1 MVTVIMEAFAAFSI
15 QFCDGED
22 LMMLYWGF
30 WTLIQVGSLIAIF
43 GIMLNQ
49 WYSLR
54 EKELPPW
61 NVALGTPVLVIA
73 ALGHAWQ
80 SCVRTVWR
88 KWTGKA
94 KKTTMRNM
102 DGVSMYTVYV
112 VNGQCLFS
120 FSFFLLCLSFP
131 YREQS

>member
-1 MVTVIMEAFAAFSI
+1 MEAFAAFSI

-30 WTLIQVGSLIAIF
+30 WTLLQVGSLIAIF

-49 WYSLR
+49 WYTLR
-54 EKELPPW
+54 EKEHPPW

-80 SCVRTVWR
+80 SCVKNAWR
-88 KWTGKA
+88 KWHGNP
-94 KKTTMRNM
+94 KKKGLNVG
-102 DGVSMYTVYV
+102 GVELRRV
-112 VNGQCLFS
+112 
-120 FSFFLLCLSFP
+120 
-131 YREQS
+131 